1 MALTRCPECRKKVS
15 ESAETCPHCGYSLN
29 KPGTIIEEK
38 EIIRISPNPLRLYLL
53 VGFLIID
60 LAFLWWFF
68 KPILA
73 PYIGQF
79 FDWIFIT
86 IVIIVIIATLNQ
98 IYQIKTIFL
107 ILTNKRITGKYK
119 SGLFTSVDI
128 DYPLSAVKKITTTN
142 IFGIGTITIKFH
154 EGFLSTSWIKFIGM
168 KDVKE
173 FKNKFFSISR
183 WKIYD

>member
-38 EIIRISPNPLRLYLL
+38 EIIRISPNPLCLYLGTLFFVVCVILLL
-53 VGFLIID
+53 VWKSEFETSLG
-60 LAFLWWFF
+60 
-68 KPILA
+68 PI
-73 PYIGQF
+73 YK
-79 FDWIFIT
+79 WIF
-86 IVIIVIIATLNQ
+86 VIYSIIMIIGILNQ
-98 IYQIKTIFL
+98 IYQIKTSFL

-128 DYPLSAVKKITTTN
+128 DYPLSTVKRITTTS
-142 IFGIGTITIKFH
+142 IFGIGTITIKFY
-154 EGFLSTSWIKFIGM
+154 EGFLSASLMKFTGM

-173 FKNKFFSISR
+173 FKNKFFSVSR